1 MRALLL
7 CVGRLKEAYLQD
19 ACGEYLKRL
28 GRYANLELVELKDE
42 PEPAAPSP
50 ALQRRVL
57 EAEGA
62 RILQRIHPED
72 YVVALAIQGQSYDS
86 LGLARHLAQLEQRG
100 RLVFVIGGSL
110 GLSQD
115 VYARCNERL
124 SFSPLTFPHQLM
136 RVLFLEQLYRCC
148 RINAGEPYHK

>member
-62 RILQRIHPED
+62 RILQRIRPED
-72 YVVALAIQGQSYDS
+72 
-86 LGLARHLAQLEQRG
+86 
-100 RLVFVIGGSL
+100 
-110 GLSQD
+110 
-115 VYARCNERL
+115 
-124 SFSPLTFPHQLM
+124 
-136 RVLFLEQLYRCC
+136 
-148 RINAGEPYHK
+148 

>member
-62 RILQRIHPED
+62 RILQRIRPED
-72 YVVALAIQGQSYDS
+72 YVVALAIQGQSYF
-86 LGLARHLAQLEQRG
+86 QVEPLEFV
-100 RLVFVIGGSL
+100 LVRQENMYEPENQKL
-110 GLSQD
+110 L
-115 VYARCNERL
+115 
-124 SFSPLTFPHQLM
+124 FP
-136 RVLFLEQLYRCC
+136 V
-148 RINAGEPYHK
+148 AS